1 MSRSTPSLLALLG
14 LVAVAGYQNRGKISD
29 MLDSAR
35 RASARQEPGADAP
48 SGGLLA
54 QIGQFFDSGP
64 GGLGT
69 TVSDGLQD
77 LLARFRTAGQG
88 LKAESWVASGANLPL
103 HDTDLE
109 AALGDETL
117 AEIGRKTGLSRAEL
131 LRRLSTALPDVVNR
145 LTPEGRLPTAAE
157 AQAQA

>member
-1 MSRSTPSLLALLG
+1 MSRTTPSLLALLG
-14 LVAVAGYQNRGKISD
+14 LVAVAGYQNRAKIGEMID
-29 MLDSAR
+29 T
-35 RASARQEPGADAP
+35 ARQAP
-48 SGGLLA
+48 SGPAASNGGGGLLA
-54 QIGQFFDSGP
+54 QIGALFEDGP

-69 TVSDGLQD
+69 TVSTGLED
-77 LLARFRTAGQG
+77 LLARFRSAGQG
-88 LKAESWVASGANLPL
+88 LKAESWVASGSNLPL

-117 AEIGRKTGLSRAEL
+117 AEIGQKTGLSRAEL

-145 LTPEGRLPTAAE
+145 LTPDGRLPTASE